1 MTINEIITQRF
12 QSHLYNC
19 IKESN
24 IPAMQLSVSFDR
36 EKAYIKDEK
45 AGRIVGEVD
54 MKITMERYEPKKMTR
69 SEVEKAIV
77 AYCDP
82 VATPCK
88 ECKCYKKC
96 VKRMPFE
103 WLSNEG
109 LQEYYELM
117 YGSEVKVEKTEPV
130 KVLEQI
136 TKITYPEKMKDV
148 LPMKE
153 FVKNFLEKGYKVE
166 ILTHLV
172 SDDLDVV
179 VYKEVEMK
187 E

>member
-1 MTINEIITQRF
+1 MTKNETITINETITQRF

-24 IPAMQLSVSFDR
+24 IPVMQLSVSFDR
-36 EKAYIKDEK
+36 EKAYIKDEI

-54 MKITMERYEPKKMTR
+54 MKITIERYEPKKMTR
-69 SEVEKAIV
+69 SEV
-77 AYCDP
+77 
-82 VATPCK
+82 
-88 ECKCYKKC
+88 
-96 VKRMPFE
+96 
-103 WLSNEG
+103 
-109 LQEYYELM
+109 
-117 YGSEVKVEKTEPV
+117 KVEKMEPV

-153 FVKNFLEKGYKVE
+153 FVKTFLEKGYKVE
-166 ILTHLV
+166 ILTHSV
-172 SDDLDVV
+172 SNDLDVV

>member
-1 MTINEIITQRF
+1 MTIDEIIAQRF
-12 QSHLYNC
+12 QYDLHER

-24 IPAMQLSVSFDR
+24 IPIEQLGVNFKG
-36 EKAYIKDEK
+36 EKAFIKDK
-45 AGRIVGEVD
+45 IAGRIVGEVD

-69 SEVEKAIV
+69 SEVGKAIF

-109 LQEYYELM
+109 LQEYYEFL
-117 YGSEVKVEKTEPV
+117 YGIKVEVKE
-130 KVLEQI
+130 
-136 TKITYPEKMKDV
+136 
-148 LPMKE
+148 
-153 FVKNFLEKGYKVE
+153 
-166 ILTHLV
+166 
-172 SDDLDVV
+172 
-179 VYKEVEMK
+179 
-187 E
+187 

>member
-1 MTINEIITQRF
+1 MTKNETITINEIITQRF

-69 SEVEKAIV
+69 SEVE
-77 AYCDP
+77 
-82 VATPCK
+82 
-88 ECKCYKKC
+88 
-96 VKRMPFE
+96 
-103 WLSNEG
+103 
-109 LQEYYELM
+109 
-117 YGSEVKVEKTEPV
+117 VEKMEPV

-166 ILTHLV
+166 ILTHSV
-172 SDDLDVV
+172 SNDLDVV

>member
-12 QSHLYNC
+12 QYYLHER

-24 IPAMQLSVSFDR
+24 IPIEQLGVNFEG
-36 EKAYIKDEK
+36 EKAFIKDK
-45 AGRIVGEVD
+45 IAGRTVGEVD

-82 VATPCK
+82 VGTPCK

-109 LQEYYELM
+109 LQEYYEFL
-117 YGSEVKVEKTEPV
+117 YGIKVEVKE
-130 KVLEQI
+130 
-136 TKITYPEKMKDV
+136 
-148 LPMKE
+148 
-153 FVKNFLEKGYKVE
+153 
-166 ILTHLV
+166 
-172 SDDLDVV
+172 
-179 VYKEVEMK
+179 
-187 E
+187 